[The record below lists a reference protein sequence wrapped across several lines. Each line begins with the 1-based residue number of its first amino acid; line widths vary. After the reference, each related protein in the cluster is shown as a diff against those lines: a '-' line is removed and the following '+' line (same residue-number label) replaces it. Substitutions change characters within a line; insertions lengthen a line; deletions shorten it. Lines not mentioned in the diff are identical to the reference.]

1 MVGYFFV
8 IVGFYKFRFC
18 KCFIPIIMRAI
29 NKQDMCLLISK
40 VVIFK
45 KNVFNNM
52 QLSVTQNKIF
62 TFSQ

>member
-1 MVGYFFV
+1 
-8 IVGFYKFRFC
+8 
-18 KCFIPIIMRAI
+18 MRAI
-29 NKQDMCLLISK
+29 YKQDMCLLISK
-40 VVIFK
+40 VVIFQ